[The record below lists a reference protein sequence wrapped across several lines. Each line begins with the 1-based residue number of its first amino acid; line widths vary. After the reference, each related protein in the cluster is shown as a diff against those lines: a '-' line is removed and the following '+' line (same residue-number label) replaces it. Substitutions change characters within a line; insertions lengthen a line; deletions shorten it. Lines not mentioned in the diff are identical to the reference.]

1 MSIRISTTRGCGRS
15 WLRSIRRS
23 KKHYRSGCGMRIGI
37 SLVFMSLGVLSLCA
51 APREEYKR
59 DFQKTAALA
68 GGRSLRIEHS
78 QGSVNIHTHA
88 KGEVAIAATIRCS
101 ANTQAEARSFCD
113 QIRIQVNESGS
124 GVFVRTDYPKTWR
137 GNYGYSANLDIAMP

>member
-1 MSIRISTTRGCGRS
+1 
-15 WLRSIRRS
+15 
-23 KKHYRSGCGMRIGI
+23 MRIGI
-37 SLVFMSLGVLSLCA
+37 SLILSLGALSLCA

-68 GGRSLRIEHS
+68 AGRSLRIEHS

-101 ANTQAEARSFCD
+101 ANTQAEARNLCD
-113 QIRIQVNESGS
+113 QIRIQVDESGS
-124 GVFVRTDYPKTWR
+124 GVSIRTNYPR
-137 GNYGYSANLDIAMP
+137 N